1 MNISCTVEGL
11 PRSGCLF
18 FKVLGTTQLTN
29 GRSFPLAT
37 VQSIGMC
44 TKSFICFCSA
54 KFNFSVQGTTDNN
67 ILSETT
73 TVMKT
78 FMTNQVT
85 DTSTTSPVNGTT
97 TADSKIDIS
106 PLANETDRSDLITT
120 TAGPVKTNKINDH
133 GLKVGS
139 FQYYII
145 VAAGGVVAV
154 VALTAIVILIICVTI
169 HMRNEQFKFSLE
181 VVRRIPRQR
190 QRSRNSNIEETP
202 SADVSILPDI
212 DLTLVESSQLE
223 SPVHSPSSDADYEE
237 VYDRSL
243 PPRKCDR
250 LPVYIFL
257 GPKESDPPFP
267 KSSIEC
273 KQNLAYLHLG
283 PEDSST
289 AASLQCKPI
298 TCKKNAAYIHLDP
311 EDTSV

>member
-1 MNISCTVEGL
+1 MNISCTAEGL
-11 PRSGCLF
+11 PKSGCLY
-18 FKVLGTTQLTN
+18 FKIFGTTQVTN
-29 GRSFPLAT
+29 GRSFFLAT
-37 VQSIGMC
+37 VQSIGMS
-44 TKSFICFCSA
+44 TKSFISFCSA
-54 KFNFSVQGTTDNN
+54 KFNFSVQGTTDND

-73 TVMKT
+73 TVMTT
-78 FMTNQVT
+78 FTTSQIT

-106 PLANETDRSDLITT
+106 NETDRSDLITT
-120 TAGPVKTNKINDH
+120 TARPVKTNKINDH
-133 GLKVGS
+133 GIKVGS
-139 FQYYII
+139 FQYYMI
-145 VAAGGVVAV
+145 VAAGSVVAV
-154 VALTAIVILIICVTI
+154 VTLTAIVILVIYVTI
-169 HMRNEQFKFSLE
+169 HMRNKQFKFSLE

-289 AASLQCKPI
+289 AASLQHKPI
-298 TCKKNAAYIHLDP
+298 TCKNNAAYIHLDP
-311 EDTSV
+311 D